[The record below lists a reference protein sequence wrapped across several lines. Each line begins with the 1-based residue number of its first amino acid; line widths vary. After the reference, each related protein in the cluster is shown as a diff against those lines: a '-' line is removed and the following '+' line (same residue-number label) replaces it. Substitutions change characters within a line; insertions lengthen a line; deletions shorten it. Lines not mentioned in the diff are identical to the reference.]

1 MDKLKFSTYAVFSNK
16 DNGLIGNTSTVVETE
31 HALSNVQMQSI
42 ASDLWQPATTFL
54 WKKNDQ
60 WHVRWFAPD
69 QEIGLCGHGSLA
81 AVAYLSEKGILDTE
95 IHFKN
100 GIISGGVENEKCYIT
115 LASIPVIDEL
125 TIENYLLDALKIP
138 ILGHFKTSNKNIILT
153 DSQESVRSMNPNFEI
168 LRRSPI
174 FGYAVTAVGDDCDF
188 VSRTLVPHVHQ
199 LEDPATGSS
208 HAALAPFWA
217 AKLNKTKMKAIQL
230 SKRGGQ
236 FHLTLEGK
244 KVKLYGEHYKLN
256 EGTLFL
262 H

>member
-1 MDKLKFSTYAVFSNK
+1 MS
-16 DNGLIGNTSTVVETE
+16 
-31 HALSNVQMQSI
+31 
-42 ASDLWQPATTFL
+42 
-54 WKKNDQ
+54 
-60 WHVRWFAPD
+60 
-69 QEIGLCGHGSLA
+69 
-81 AVAYLSEKGILDTE
+81 
-95 IHFKN
+95 
-100 GIISGGVENEKCYIT
+100 
-115 LASIPVIDEL
+115 
-125 TIENYLLDALKIP
+125 
-138 ILGHFKTSNKNIILT
+138 
-153 DSQESVRSMNPNFEI
+153 PNFEI

-174 FGYAVTAVGDDCDF
+174 FGYAVTSVGDDCDF

-217 AKLNKTKMKAIQL
+217 ARFNKTKMTAIQL

-256 EGTLFL
+256 EGKLFL